1 VSKGYI
7 VDLETSGSTPQ
18 MTLSARLYTAA
29 NDPKNGTFSFI
40 GLRPKRFFLNGITP
54 ESSLHIDEEAEIEKA
69 EKRHALSYKE
79 KDLHALLAYFIRT
92 RFDAFP
98 KTINHSTSKKK
109 EFGEWTHPDMV
120 ACHFPR
126 PHWKTDVYELS
137 SL

>member
-1 VSKGYI
+1 
-7 VDLETSGSTPQ
+7 
-18 MTLSARLYTAA
+18 
-29 NDPKNGTFSFI
+29 
-40 GLRPKRFFLNGITP
+40 
-54 ESSLHIDEEAEIEKA
+54 
-69 EKRHALSYKE
+69 KRHTLSYKE
-79 KDLHALLAYFIRT
+79 RDLHALLAYFIRT

-137 SL
+137 SLLGDVQLAFLSFELKLRLSFANLRESFFQAVSNSSWAHEGYLVAANINA